1 MKRGKEDLLLPA
13 EAQAPA
19 ISTYLK
25 GAPVLIILEG
35 IRIETSTFSAKNV

>member
-19 ISTYLK
+19 ITYLK